1 MAGFVGA
8 GGERR
13 VLAGF
18 AGLVAGA
25 ARLFGL
31 GSLGPLGPGAR
42 LGSGARL
49 ARSGSRNIWDWL
61 WFSGGVA
68 NYWERIN
75 FCFST
80 VFC

>member
-31 GSLGPLGPGAR
+31 GSLGPLGPGWV
-42 LGSGARL
+42 LGPGWL
-49 ARSGSRNIWDWL
+49 AVVRGIFGTGFGFRV
-61 WFSGGVA
+61 G
-68 NYWERIN
+68 
-75 FCFST
+75 
-80 VFC
+80 

>member
-31 GSLGPLGPGAR
+31 GSLGPGWVLGPGWLAVVR
-42 LGSGARL
+42 GMFGAGFGFRV
-49 ARSGSRNIWDWL
+49 G
-61 WFSGGVA
+61 
-68 NYWERIN
+68 
-75 FCFST
+75 
-80 VFC
+80 